1 MKFIK
6 AGFSSHVKGN
16 FSLYILVLTALMIG
30 IVVGTFT
37 VNNITEVQ
45 REQIKEY
52 IDKFYQI
59 AKSVEL
65 NPVQIFKQSLLN
77 NFVTVFL
84 LWILG
89 ATIVGIPFIF
99 LIVGVR
105 GFTLGFSIGI
115 MIKEM
120 QLKGVLLTI
129 LGLLPQNIFI
139 LLGILFTSVTAI
151 NFSLYL
157 LKNKKF
163 FFEELISQFISY
175 SFAVYAGFLFIMLG
189 CLIESYV
196 TPHVLFLPIFSS

>member
-1 MKFIK
+1 
-6 AGFSSHVKGN
+6 
-16 FSLYILVLTALMIG
+16 MIG
-30 IVVGTFT
+30 IVVGAFT

-52 IDKFYQI
+52 INKFYQI

-99 LIVGVR
+99 LIVGAR
-105 GFTLGFSIGI
+105 GFTLGFSIGV

-120 QLKGVLLTI
+120 QFKGVLLTI
-129 LGLLPQNIFI
+129 LGVLPQNTFI

-163 FFEELISQFISY
+163 FFEELFSQFISY

-189 CLIESYV
+189 CLIESYI
-196 TPHVLFLPIFSS
+196 TPHVLFLPIFSP

>member
-1 MKFIK
+1 VSLKFIR
-6 AGFSSHVKGN
+6 AGFYSHVKGN
-16 FSLYILVLTALMIG
+16 FFLYVLVLTALMIG
-30 IVVGTFT
+30 IVVGAFT

-52 IDKFYQI
+52 INKFYQI

-99 LIVGVR
+99 LIVGAR
-105 GFTLGFSIGI
+105 GFTLGFSIGV

-120 QLKGVLLTI
+120 QFKGVLLTI
-129 LGLLPQNIFI
+129 LGVLPQRF
-139 LLGILFTSVTAI
+139 
-151 NFSLYL
+151 
-157 LKNKKF
+157 
-163 FFEELISQFISY
+163 
-175 SFAVYAGFLFIMLG
+175 
-189 CLIESYV
+189 
-196 TPHVLFLPIFSS
+196 